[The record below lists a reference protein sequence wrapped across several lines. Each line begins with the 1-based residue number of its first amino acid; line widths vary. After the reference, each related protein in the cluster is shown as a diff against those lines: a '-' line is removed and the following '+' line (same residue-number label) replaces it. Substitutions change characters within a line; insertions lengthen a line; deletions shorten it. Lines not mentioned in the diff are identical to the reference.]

1 MERYQDCHYTLT
13 GPSVA
18 LYSLQDDV
26 TLQCNASQTGLGVAL
41 LQLQQPV
48 SFASRALTQT
58 ETMYAQIEKELLA
71 IVFAC
76 EKFNQ
81 CIFGRDVVYVGTD
94 HKPLEEIFKNSFC
107 DAPARLQCM
116 LLRLLEVR

>member
-26 TLQCNASQTGLGVAL
+26 TLQCNASQTGLGAAL

-48 SFASRALTQT
+48 SLASRALIQT
-58 ETMYAQIEKELLA
+58 ETRYAQIEKELL
-71 IVFAC
+71 
-76 EKFNQ
+76 
-81 CIFGRDVVYVGTD
+81 
-94 HKPLEEIFKNSFC
+94 
-107 DAPARLQCM
+107 
-116 LLRLLEVR
+116 LLFSLVRSLTSASLGMTSCT